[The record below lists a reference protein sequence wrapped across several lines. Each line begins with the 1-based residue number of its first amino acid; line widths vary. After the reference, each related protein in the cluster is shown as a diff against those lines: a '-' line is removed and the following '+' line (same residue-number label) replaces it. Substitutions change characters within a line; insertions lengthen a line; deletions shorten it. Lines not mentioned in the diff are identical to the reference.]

1 MKLKD
6 ARALLKEMRGEV
18 ERISIRP
25 HAWKDHPKRKF
36 SPLELVR
43 LLQGKGGLHDNKY
56 PTAVK
61 GSFLWVCKDE
71 EGRKAE
77 LAIIFETDKSGDLI
91 VIIHAY
97 REIKDEKIHSK

>member
-1 MKLKD
+1 MKLKE
-6 ARALLKEMRGEV
+6 ARALLKEIRDDDG
-18 ERISIRP
+18 RINIRP
-25 HAWKDHPKRKF
+25 HAWKDHPERKF

-56 PTAVK
+56 PSAAE

-71 EGRKAE
+71 EGRKTE
-77 LAIIFETDKSGDLI
+77 LAIVFETDKSGDLI

-97 REIKDEKIHSK
+97 REIKDEKSLNK

>member
-1 MKLKD
+1 MKLTD
-6 ARALLKEMRGEV
+6 ARTLLKEIRNKD

-25 HAWKDHPKRKF
+25 HAWKDHPERKF

-56 PTAVK
+56 PTAAA
-61 GSFLWVCKDE
+61 GSFLWICRDE
-71 EGRKAE
+71 DGRKTE
-77 LAIIFETDKSGDLI
+77 LAIVFEADKSGDLI

-97 REIKDEKIHSK
+97 REIGNEKNNSK